1 MRILWVCNQCVPQIA
16 EQLNIPGSNKE
27 GWVAG
32 LYDAVVSSEE
42 DFTLGICFP
51 GEEDGN
57 FEEIPPA
64 GTRVYRFWEDL
75 SHPENYDERVTAR
88 LREIMEEFRPDLVHV
103 FGTEY
108 AHTLSAAKA
117 LNNPCR
123 LLIGFQGVCSALAKA
138 YLTGVEEEWIQKS
151 TLRDRLKDDNMQKQ
165 KEKFELRGEHEK
177 EALSLAG
184 FVTGRTRLDR
194 KYAEEFAPNGEYLFM
209 NETMRGLFYTGE
221 WELSKAGKKRIF
233 VSQCDYPI
241 KGFHVLIRA
250 LGILKAEFPDLEVI
264 VAGNTITGVGG
275 LKKKVLIPTYG
286 QYLKHLMKET
296 KTEEMIHFPG
306 PLSGEEMKREFL
318 KAGVFV
324 LPSVMENSPNCLGEA
339 MLLGVPCVASDVG
352 GVADILK
359 NETEGWLYENNDPAL
374 LAQALGEVLRDLEE
388 GGVKCLERTQNAKI
402 SARKK
407 HDGKTNR
414 ERLFE
419 IYRYIG
425 EKNNTGN
432 KL

>member
-16 EQLNIPGSNKE
+16 GQLNIPGSNKE

-32 LYDAVVSSEE
+32 LYDAVTASGE

-57 FEEIPPA
+57 FGNA
-64 GTRVYRFWEDL
+64 GSGETRVYRFAEDL
-75 SHPENYDERVTAR
+75 SHPENYEERVTTR
-88 LREIMEEFRPDLVHV
+88 LREIMDDFRPDLVHV

-108 AHTLSAAKA
+108 GHTLSAAKA
-117 LNNPCR
+117 IKDPSK
-123 LLIGFQGVCSALAKA
+123 LLIGFQGVCTALAKA
-138 YLTGVEEEWIQKS
+138 YLTGVEEEWIHKS
-151 TLRDRLKDDNMQKQ
+151 TFRDRLKDDNMQKQ
-165 KEKFELRGEHEK
+165 KEKFELRGQHEK

-194 KYAEEFAPNGEYLFM
+194 RYTEEFAPDAEYLFM
-209 NETMRGLFYTGE
+209 NETMRGIFYSGA
-221 WELSKAGKKRIF
+221 WELSRADKRRIF

-241 KGFHVLIRA
+241 KGFHVLVRA
-250 LGILKAEFPDLEVI
+250 LGILKTEFPDLKVY

-286 QYLKHLMKET
+286 QYLRHLMKESG
-296 KTEEMIHFPG
+296 TEEMIHFLG
-306 PLSGEEMKREFL
+306 PLSGEEMKEEFL

-374 LAQALGEVLRDLEE
+374 LAEALREVLGDLEG
-388 GGVKCLERTQNAKI
+388 GGVKCLERTAGAKI

-407 HDGKTNR
+407 HDGKTNA

-419 IYRYIG
+419 IYRIIG
-425 EKNNTGN
+425 GKNR
-432 KL
+432 KE